1 MDGMMDS
8 YWLTRQK
15 MDGMM
20 DRYWLTRKKNGLN
33 DQQLLTNET
42 EKWMAWSTV
51 ID

>member
-20 DRYWLTRKKNGLN
+20 DSYWLTRKKNGLN
-33 DQQLLTNET
+33 DQQLLTRLT
-42 EKWMAWSTV
+42 I